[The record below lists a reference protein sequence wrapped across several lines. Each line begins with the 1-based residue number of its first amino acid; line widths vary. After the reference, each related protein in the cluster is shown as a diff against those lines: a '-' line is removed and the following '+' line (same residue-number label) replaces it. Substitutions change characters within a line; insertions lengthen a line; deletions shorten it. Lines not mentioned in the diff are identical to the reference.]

1 MSMMFQ
7 KFFKKIQVDTN
18 NSFDRMVIKQSFNQ
32 IMLNDTLHKLFVNR
46 YNTLWNNWVKS
57 SKEDKENVGLFF
69 AQRGENLFL
78 DFMTSN
84 FPFEENRFI
93 LNIKTGGTKYDIVF
107 IIVYRFKK
115 PEIDF
120 IEKIAEEIGK
130 EGLDKKLILTRV
142 FAECILSFS
151 KIITESVGYKYEIM
165 LEEERYLK
173 QTGIKDKGDE
183 VLYLELSARP
193 LE

>member
-1 MSMMFQ
+1 MTFQ
-7 KFFKKIQVDTN
+7 KFFKKIQVDTK
-18 NSFDRMVIKQSFNQ
+18 NSFDRNVIKQSFNE

-57 SKEDKENVGLFF
+57 QEEKENVGLFF
-69 AQRGENLFL
+69 AQRGESLFL

-120 IEKIAEEIGK
+120 IEQITEEICN
-130 EGLDKKLILTRV
+130 ECLDKKVILTRV

-151 KIITESVGYKYEIM
+151 QIITESVGYKYEIM

-173 QTGIKDKGDE
+173 QTGIKDQGDE